1 MKHPFVSVIIPVYNV
16 EKYLRECLDSII
28 NQTFSNIEIICVDD
42 GSTDSSADILK
53 EYSTRDNRITI
64 ITKENGGLSSARN
77 AGIDIATGEYLTF
90 LDSDDYLEKE
100 AIQTLYDK
108 ASSEQLDILLFCGKS
123 FCENGFT
130 NKAAGNYSACP
141 SLLTKTVSGIN
152 FFISSFKCNNHVGTS
167 PLKLFR
173 TAFLKE
179 NKIRFIEG
187 ILHEDEPFYYEAILA
202 AKRVAKTPEQFYMRR
217 YHAGSITTC
226 EKNSKHVIGKLTGIS
241 RILELSKIHQLTDA
255 ALEVTME
262 FISAI
267 ANNIASDYYS
277 LKEME
282 LNKLNS
288 LPYDQQHLLKLVLG
302 LTNGNRLAIIE
313 QSFSYKLGFAL
324 TKPIRWIIEKTH
336 K

>member
-1 MKHPFVSVIIPVYNV
+1 MSSPLVSVIIPVFNV
-16 EKYLRECLDSII
+16 EAYLKECLDSII

-77 AGIDIATGEYLTF
+77 AGIDIANGEYITF
-90 LDSDDYLEKE
+90 LDSDDYLETN
-100 AIQTLYDK
+100 AIQQLYDK
-108 ASSEQLDILLFCGKS
+108 ASSEQLDILVFCGKP
-123 FCENGFT
+123 FCEKDFT
-130 NKAAGNYSACP
+130 TTQKDIYSLCP
-141 SLLTKTVSGIN
+141 TPLIETMTGPD
-152 FFISSFKCNNHVGTS
+152 FFINSFKYKNHIGTA

-202 AKRVAKTPEQFYMRR
+202 AKRVAKIPEQFYMRR

-241 RILELSKIHQLTDA
+241 RILELSKIHQLTGA

-302 LTNGNRLAIIE
+302 LTNGERLAIIE
-313 QSFSYKLGFAL
+313 QSFSYKLGLAL
-324 TKPIRWIIEKTH
+324 TKPIRWIIEKAH